1 MIKVIS
7 DSIYTYTR
15 SRTNSTFNIHF
26 YEIEND
32 SIFTK
37 DYIKQFFYTD
47 VRLYDFAILSN
58 KIKKT
63 IFLLQNQDIK
73 TAQEILHN
81 IIS

>member
-15 SRTNSTFNIHF
+15 SRTNSTFNIHH
-26 YEIEND
+26 YEIVNE
-32 SIFTK
+32 SICTK
-37 DYIKQFFYTD
+37 DYIKEFFYSD

-58 KIKKT
+58 KLKKT
-63 IFLLQNQDIK
+63 IFLLQNQDIE

>member
-15 SRTNSTFNIHF
+15 SRTNSTFNIHH

-58 KIKKT
+58 KFKKT
-63 IFLLQNQDIK
+63 IFLLQCQDIK